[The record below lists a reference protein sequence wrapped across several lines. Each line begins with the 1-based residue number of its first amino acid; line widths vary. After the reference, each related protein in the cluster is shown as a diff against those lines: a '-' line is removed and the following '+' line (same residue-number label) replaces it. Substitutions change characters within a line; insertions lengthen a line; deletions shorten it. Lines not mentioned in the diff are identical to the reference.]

1 MCGIFGIAVRNDS
14 SINNKQ
20 LKSIVTNLFKLSE
33 SRGKEAAGI
42 AINSDN
48 DIKVYKSPVPAS
60 VLINS
65 NEFNEIL
72 DSALNIPNKKLKYAQ
87 PVTIIGHSRLVT
99 NGARQVTENNQPVIK
114 DGIVG
119 IHNGIIVNN
128 EELWNK
134 FPFLDKKYEVDT
146 EILLSLIR
154 YFYNHQNSLV
164 NAIQESFRLIKGT
177 ASIALLFNDIN
188 HLLLATN
195 NGSLYLCKNSEG
207 NIYIFASE
215 RYILNRLIKQ
225 QKLQKFLGDYEIL
238 QVRPGTGY
246 VINIHNLDLIK
257 IELNKKEFV
266 NYSIEKCNSL
276 KNINVLYPDIRNV
289 KFEKNNTINQ
299 IQNILKKKKKIIIIN
314 KNNNNFPQ
322 VRPFKTS
329 IKRCIK
335 CLLPE
340 TMPFI
345 EYDVKGVC
353 NYCRDHKKI
362 EVMGKDALEKIAAK
376 YRSKTKDPDCIVA
389 FSGGRDSS
397 YGLHYVK
404 NVLNMNPITYTY
416 DWGMVTDLAR
426 RNIARMCGKLGV
438 ENILVSADINKK
450 RENIR
455 KNVNAWLKK
464 PDLGM
469 IPLFMAGDKQYFY
482 YANKLMEET
491 GIELVILCEN
501 MLENTFFKSGYCG
514 IKPGFGGEHTYSL
527 AGVNKIKLAA
537 YYLNQYIRN
546 PSYINSSIFDT
557 MGAYFSYY
565 MMPHEYLNLYRYIE
579 WNELEIESTLIR
591 EYEWE
596 LAPDTRTTWRI
607 GDGTAA
613 FYNYI
618 YGAITGFTEND
629 TFRSNQI
636 REGMITREKALELVE
651 DENKPRYESIKWYC
665 DTVGINFDETLE
677 IINSIPGIYENR
689 PGFKV
694 GKGRNK

>member
-1 MCGIFGIAVRNDS
+1 MCGIFGIAVKNDS
-14 SINNKQ
+14 GINSKQ

-42 AINSDN
+42 AINSD
-48 DIKVYKSPVPAS
+48 DEIKVYKCPVPAS
-60 VLINS
+60 VLIDS
-65 NEFNEIL
+65 KEFNEIL
-72 DSALNIPNKKLKYAQ
+72 DSALNISNKKHKYSQ

-99 NGARQVTENNQPVIK
+99 NGARQVIENNQPVIK

-128 EELWNK
+128 DELWNK
-134 FPFLDKKYEVDT
+134 FPYLGKKYDVDT

-154 YFYNHQNSLV
+154 YFYNHRNSLI
-164 NAIQESFRLIKGT
+164 NAVQESFRLIKGT
-177 ASIALLFNDIN
+177 ASVALLFNDIN

-215 RYILNRLIKQ
+215 LYILNTVIKQ
-225 QKLQKFLGDYEIL
+225 QKLQKILGNYEIS
-238 QVRPGTGY
+238 QVRPGIGY
-246 VINIHNLDLIK
+246 VINTHSLDLIK
-257 IELNKKEFV
+257 IELNNKECI
-266 NYSIEKCNSL
+266 NYSIKKCNSL
-276 KNINVLYPDIRNV
+276 KNINVLYSRSELNDMISNQRLIERSPQRAQRFYPDTR
-289 KFEKNNTINQ
+289 T
-299 IQNILKKKKKIIIIN
+299 
-314 KNNNNFPQ
+314 
-322 VRPFKTS
+322 
-329 IKRCIK
+329 IKRCAK

-345 EYDVKGVC
+345 EYDVAGVC
-353 NYCRDHKKI
+353 NYCRNHKKT
-362 EVMGKDALEKIAAK
+362 EVMGKDALEKLAAK
-376 YRSKTKDPDCIVA
+376 YRSKSGDPDCIVA

-404 NVLNMNPITYTY
+404 NVLKMNPITYTY

-438 ENILVSADINKK
+438 ENVLVSADINKK

-491 GIELVILCEN
+491 GIKLVILCEN

-527 AGVNKIKLAA
+527 AGANKIKLAA

-557 MGAYFSYY
+557 MSAYFSYY

-579 WNELEIESTLIR
+579 WNEKEIESTLIK

-665 DTVGINFDETLE
+665 DTIGINFDETLE
-677 IINSIPGIYENR
+677 IINSVPRIYETR
-689 PGFKV
+689 FQ
-694 GKGRNK
+694 GRK